1 MLTTISTAITS
12 TQPLS
17 TTSVEKQHSILVLRF
32 RSDEAFLI
40 DETGAVTTTEF
51 EYGKRTKVAYTCGTT
66 WRNTHY
72 IFGGMKN
79 AKQISKAQG
88 HLYTSLL
95 VCFFNFT
102 RLNFC

>member
-40 DETGAVTTTEF
+40 DETGAVTTTKF
-51 EYGKRTKVAYTCGTT
+51 DYGRRLEVAYTCGIT

-72 IFGGMKN
+72 IFGGSKSP
-79 AKQISKAQG
+79 KQISKAQG
-88 HLYTSLL
+88 H
-95 VCFFNFT
+95 
-102 RLNFC
+102 